1 MPAHILVI
9 SYKNCIF
16 RLNPENGLHYTSI
29 STFKESDLNFL
40 GKLSLGVF
48 ETFKLVDVTRDV
60 GEDKKFIEINNLT
73 LINFVLRMAGPT
85 NEKILT
91 IYILLIQVLKI
102 LLKFWGSKLCVKYID
117 RTVLCSTLGSLN
129 GSFIVFIRVYYYQG
143 WQANL
148 DYNDIFLRN
157 WSNTLKICK
166 NSKNHSI
173 LSGNCSCWL

>member
-85 NEKILT
+85 NEEILT

-102 LLKFWGSKLCVKYID
+102 VLKLWGSKLCAKYID

-129 GSFIVFIRVYYYQG
+129 GSFIVFIRVAILLPRLARKFRLQRYIFE
-143 WQANL
+143 NL
-148 DYNDIFLRN
+148 VKY
-157 WSNTLKICK
+157 LK
-166 NSKNHSI
+166 N
-173 LSGNCSCWL
+173 L